1 LEVLVPKSSDSAAR
15 LVSPRRQSWSSRIAL
30 AVRSAAA
37 SVFSRRPNAAALA
50 RRRPQM
56 IDSLESRQM
65 LSASLD
71 SSGWTILQ
79 PQAGDRIIYVSS
91 SQGKDT
97 NTGLSPSSPVKTL
110 QRGKSLIRSAH
121 GDEMLLKR
129 GDVWHEAIGIWTHS
143 GASAADPNVIG
154 AYGTGARPLI
164 ESGNSNGIQT
174 GVLGSVTVN
183 HVAIVGLHFYADG
196 RDHNSPTYIS
206 NKPTTGIDWLTAGD
220 GLLIEDTEIEGY
232 GTNINVQGYYGT
244 MHNVQIRRVTDINS
258 WAVGT
263 QSEGVYA
270 TNVSGLLI
278 EQSTF
283 DHDGWNASVKGAG
296 QNWTNHNIYLAAD
309 ALGVTVRDN
318 VISRASGYGLQ
329 ARGGGTIANNLFMY
343 DPMGMS
349 FGLVNG
355 AKSTPGGVSGSI
367 TGNIFEYG
375 IDMGTVAGDGIELG
389 NIKPGANVVV
399 ANNLFA
405 HGSSDNRS
413 AIVLTYGAGSTNGNP
428 TVGINDLT
436 IQNNIVDD
444 WHGGIRID
452 GGLVPGGT
460 GPKAINRVKIINNS
474 FTNVTGS
481 ILSVGGALDPK
492 QEVWS
497 GNRYAGWITINGKA
511 QVSSPAG
518 LLPPVFTNPQRDAAS
533 YNATQGG
540 SDSLGDFLANEFRQS
555 HANWD
560 ANYDAM
566 KVESYIS
573 AGFK

>member
-1 LEVLVPKSSDSAAR
+1 
-15 LVSPRRQSWSSRIAL
+15 
-30 AVRSAAA
+30 
-37 SVFSRRPNAAALA
+37 
-50 RRRPQM
+50 
-56 IDSLESRQM
+56 M

-71 SSGWTILQ
+71 SSGWTVIA
-79 PQAGDRIIYVSS
+79 PQAGDRVVYVSS
-91 SQGKDT
+91 TQGKDT
-97 NTGLSPSSPVKTL
+97 NTGLSASSPVKTL
-110 QRGKSLIRSAH
+110 QRGKSLIRGGH

-129 GDVWHEAIGIWTHS
+129 GDVWHEAIGVWTHG
-143 GASAADPNVIG
+143 GASASDPVLIG
-154 AYGTGARPLI
+154 AYGTGARPEI
-164 ESGNSNGIQT
+164 MSGNSNGIQT
-174 GVLGSVTVN
+174 GLVSSTTVN
-183 HVAIVGLHFYADG
+183 NVAIVGLHFYADG
-196 RDHNSPTYIS
+196 RIN
-206 NKPTTGIDWLTAGD
+206 NKPTTGIDWLTAGSN
-220 GLLIEDTEIEGY
+220 LLIEDTQIENY
-232 GTNINVQGYYGT
+232 GTNINIQGYYGT
-244 MHNVQIRRVTDINS
+244 MHNVQIRRVTDINA

-278 EQSTF
+278 EGSTF
-283 DHDGWNASVKGAG
+283 DHDGWNSNVKGAG
-296 QNWTNHNIYLAAD
+296 QSWTDHDLYLAAD
-309 ALGVTVRDN
+309 TSGVTVRDN

-329 ARGGGTIANNLFMY
+329 ARGGGTIQNNLFMY

-367 TGNIFEYG
+367 TGNVFEYG
-375 IDMGTVAGDGIELG
+375 IDMGSIPGDGIELG

-413 AIVLTYGAGSTNGNP
+413 AIVLTYGGGSTNGNP

-460 GPKAINRVKIINNS
+460 GPTAINNVKIINNS
-474 FTNVTGS
+474 FTSVTGS
-481 ILSVGGALDPK
+481 ILSVGGALNPSE
-492 QEVWS
+492 EVWS

-511 QVSSPAG
+511 QVSSSTN
-518 LLPPVFTNPQRDAAS
+518 LLPPVFKNPQLDAAS

-540 SDSLGDFLANEFRQS
+540 SDSLSDFLNHEFSQS
-555 HANWD
+555 HANWN
-560 ANYDAM
+560 AKYDALV
-566 KVESYIS
+566 VESYIRT
-573 AGFK
+573 GFQ